1 MVLLPPLSR
10 SDPPKGMAEVVM
22 IPVVAACVNAI
33 AHATGKRF
41 YATPVTPE
49 KIKEVL

>member
-1 MVLLPPLSR
+1 
-10 SDPPKGMAEVVM
+10 VVM

-41 YATPVTPE
+41 HATPVTPD
-49 KIKEVL
+49 KIKEAL